1 MSYRQADRYEAKYDD
16 PRANPHSSQYDPKFD
31 PYVPMPAYH
40 RFPQPVYRNY
50 DDDNRRS
57 PTLQTEQRQQP
68 AYSYYTYNPPRY
80 RQRPYYSYS
89 NRPPYQN
96 DTYKSPAFMQ
106 SLPRYQQQQQ
116 QQQQQHQQYQ
126 PQQPQ
131 QRQPPPYD
139 NRDFNSPYYSQSSP
153 RPEDPNMPRAGLA
166 TNYNT
171 RITDLLTSIRDPV
184 VKDHSLR
191 RSMEVHKGYLVMMR
205 VAPRSLAEVI
215 NAVQSNVSSIAA
227 FEGYCLGFAEPC
239 LDNTREIHMSSQRY
253 HQEKNN
259 GKVKVLKSS
268 YAVTQDPW
276 WEPRDSRRSPRFA
289 TVAFWFKDAVS
300 ANKCFES
307 VGRFR
312 QPDFPDCNRPQIVA
326 VPLTYGKDME
336 TPFDPERETNTF
348 LWAEYP
354 SIHERYNYDFMANY
368 SEPARKMIRAFGGNP
383 YISVSEYLP
392 GWDPDLNKFGAPGY
406 ARKEVEHRRVGR
418 SIKGDGWVP
427 PRSIIA
433 VSAFPDMGALE
444 GFFYDPQ
451 HEQMLANLSR
461 YSEPVM
467 VGFTLQK
474 IRGTNRV

>member
-1 MSYRQADRYEAKYDD
+1 KRAIGVDYTILYGPIIFANTDRYEAKYDD

-50 DDDNRRS
+50 DD
-57 PTLQTEQRQQP
+57 
-68 AYSYYTYNPPRY
+68 
-80 RQRPYYSYS
+80 
-89 NRPPYQN
+89 
-96 DTYKSPAFMQ
+96 
-106 SLPRYQQQQQ
+106 PRYQQQQQ

-336 TPFDPERETNTF
+336 TPFDPE
-348 LWAEYP
+348 
-354 SIHERYNYDFMANY
+354 
-368 SEPARKMIRAFGGNP
+368 
-383 YISVSEYLP
+383 
-392 GWDPDLNKFGAPGY
+392 
-406 ARKEVEHRRVGR
+406 
-418 SIKGDGWVP
+418 
-427 PRSIIA
+427 
-433 VSAFPDMGALE
+433 
-444 GFFYDPQ
+444 PQ